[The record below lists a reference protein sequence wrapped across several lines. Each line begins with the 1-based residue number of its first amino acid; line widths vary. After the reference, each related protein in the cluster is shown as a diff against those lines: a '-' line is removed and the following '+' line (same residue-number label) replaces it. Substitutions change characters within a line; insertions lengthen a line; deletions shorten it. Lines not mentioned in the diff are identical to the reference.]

1 MNYRVL
7 DISAYQGEV
16 DFAKGKSDGIWG
28 VMLKA
33 TEGERY
39 LSPAFDKKTIRRPP
53 TAGCMSA
60 PTIICAPPPRRRP
73 SRRRSFS
80 CKRLPAKS

>member
-1 MNYRVL
+1 MNQRVL

-16 DFAKGKSDGIWG
+16 DFQRVKRDGIWG

-39 LSPAFDKKTIRRPP
+39 LK
-53 TAGCMSA
+53 
-60 PTIICAPPPRRRP
+60 
-73 SRRRSFS
+73 S
-80 CKRLPAKS
+80 CL

>member
-1 MNYRVL
+1 MNQRVL

-16 DFAKGKSDGIWG
+16 DFQRVKQDGIWG

-39 LSPAFDKKTIRRPP
+39 LSPAFEKNKIFILFFKATLSRNKTSDYI
-53 TAGCMSA
+53 
-60 PTIICAPPPRRRP
+60 
-73 SRRRSFS
+73 
-80 CKRLPAKS
+80 

>member
-1 MNYRVL
+1 MNQRVL

-16 DFAKGKSDGIWG
+16 DFQRVKRDGIWG

-39 LSPAFDKKTIRRPP
+39 LSPAFEKNYQQAKQAELEPLLCRKQWQKQT
-53 TAGCMSA
+53 
-60 PTIICAPPPRRRP
+60 
-73 SRRRSFS
+73 SF
-80 CKRLPAKS
+80 